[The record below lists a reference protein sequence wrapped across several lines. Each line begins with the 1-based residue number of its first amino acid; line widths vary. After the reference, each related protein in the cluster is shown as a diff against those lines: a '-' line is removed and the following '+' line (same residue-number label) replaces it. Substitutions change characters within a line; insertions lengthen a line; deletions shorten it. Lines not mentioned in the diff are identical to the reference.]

1 MFDSLLTTFFGTFQR
16 MVFWELLR
24 VFLLSL
30 TGLTAMFVIA
40 GVVQQA
46 NQFGLSLSQVL
57 TVIPLTVPTSFPYT
71 IPATTLFASCVAYG
85 RLSHDNEAVVL
96 KAAGVDLYSLLR
108 PALFLGLL
116 GATATAAISHTVIP
130 SCWRQIQEE
139 ALRDPEETIYNI
151 LRRER
156 MFKSANSQWVLYV
169 RDVQGRRLIDVVVKQ
184 KKAGADGGYA
194 MVARARQARLV
205 VDTEK
210 NTLSVTDDESDNA
223 WTVVGSA
230 GDLVSNANKPQ
241 PVDLP
246 NEFQKEK
253 LREQIAGRP
262 QAIDWPDLPVKA
274 ERWRIGPAAEAL
286 NYRAALL
293 APPPSASLTDA
304 DVVRIAAEHGVAPA
318 DYHRIQKE
326 PQERARQAQ
335 NYLEIA
341 QFADRTARTLTLE
354 WHMRPA
360 LAFGCVVFA
369 LIGCPVG
376 MWANRGDYLSIFV
389 VCFLPTLFS
398 YYPLLLSGAGLARDA
413 KVPMA
418 VGVWAANAVGMLAA
432 AVLTWRLVKR

>member
-1 MFDSLLTTFFGTFQR
+1 MFDSLHTTFFGTFQR

-130 SCWRQIQEE
+130 SCWREIQEE

-184 KKAGADGGYA
+184 KKAGADGGYS

-205 VDTEK
+205 VDTERNK
-210 NTLSVTDDESDNA
+210 LSVTDDESDNA

-230 GDLVSNANKPQ
+230 GDLVSNANKPT

-262 QAIDWPDLPVKA
+262 QAIDWPDLPVKSDEWMA
-274 ERWRIGPAAEAL
+274 IAGIARRAAAAILSVPRGVTLDGP
-286 NYRAALL
+286 ALL
-293 APPPSASLTDA
+293 ALDATFDLPPGKVDP
-304 DVVRIAAEHGVAPA
+304 HPN
-318 DYHRIQKE
+318 
-326 PQERARQAQ
+326 ERAKQADD
-335 NYLEIA
+335 YLNIA

>member
-1 MFDSLLTTFFGTFQR
+1 MFDSLHTAFFGTFQR

-57 TVIPLTVPTSFPYT
+57 TVIPLTVPTSLPYT

-130 SCWRQIQEE
+130 SCWREIQQE

-230 GDLVSNANKPQ
+230 GDLVSNANRPQ

-274 ERWRIGPAAEAL
+274 DEWMATAGIARRAAAAILSVPRGVTLDGP
-286 NYRAALL
+286 ALL
-293 APPPSASLTDA
+293 ALDATFDLPPGKVDP
-304 DVVRIAAEHGVAPA
+304 RPN
-318 DYHRIQKE
+318 
-326 PQERARQAQ
+326 ERAKQADDYP
-335 NYLEIA
+335 NIG
-341 QFADRTARTLTLE
+341 QFAERTARTLTLE

-418 VGVWAANAVGMLAA
+418 AGVWAANAVGMLAA